1 MGTTNS
7 ILLLSSFPR
16 SSVPVCK
23 GRAVQV
29 PRNEHTGN
37 SHCTPAPLLRGFSQ
51 PATGRKEQ
59 SRSAGCWAG
68 CPEWVLPGSVRNQRQ
83 KYQCLVSNTPRH
95 KLVVTGSL
103 CSQWGKQ
110 DGHVQSEK
118 LLLHWVVTWP
128 TMKTTATNPNICKE
142 RYYLL
147 LLLWGFSKTMSCLW
161 DSTWCQQS
169 AK

>member
-7 ILLLSSFPR
+7 ILLLSGFPR

-29 PRNEHTGN
+29 PRNEHTGSSHRTPVPAFERLQPVCLAQGARN
-37 SHCTPAPLLRGFSQ
+37 SPEVLDA
-51 PATGRKEQ
+51 EQ
-59 SRSAGCWAG
+59 AVQSECSLG
-68 CPEWVLPGSVRNQRQ
+68 VRNQRQ

-147 LLLWGFSKTMSCLW
+147 LLLWGFSKTDNVLSLG
-161 DSTWCQQS
+161 
-169 AK
+169 